1 MLLQEAIIEKEFIR
15 RRIDIIMEVILEHG
29 DEILGSDLDTLKE
42 LYDKYQLFCIAIDRA
57 FHTTELDYEGKKLT
71 IADGVVLKNVLQIK
85 IEDKKKLLLKIENN
99 QKSLI
104 HSNDVD
110 LRKELNDLCTDYK
123 ILDMAIQR
131 TSWIVEV

>member
-1 MLLQEAIIEKEFIR
+1 MLLQEAIIEKEFIKD
-15 RRIDIIMEVILEHG
+15 RIDIIMEVVLEHG
-29 DEILGSDLDTLKE
+29 DEILGSELKE

-57 FHTTELDYEGKKLT
+57 FHSTELDYEGKKLT

-85 IEDKKKLLLKIENN
+85 IDDKKKLL
-99 QKSLI
+99 I
-104 HSNDVD
+104 HSNNVD
-110 LRKELNDLCTDYK
+110 FKKELNVLCTDYK